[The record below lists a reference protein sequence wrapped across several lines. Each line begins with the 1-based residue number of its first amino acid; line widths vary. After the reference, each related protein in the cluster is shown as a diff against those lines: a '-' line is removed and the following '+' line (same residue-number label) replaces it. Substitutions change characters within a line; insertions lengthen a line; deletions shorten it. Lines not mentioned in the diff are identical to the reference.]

1 MIIQAAG
8 NPGTHHNGCSPAAS
22 APGFLVAVIALF
34 FSGKLM
40 SAEPMTLHDYMA
52 LNGPSP
58 TAHIA
63 YGSAPSQYVEL
74 FRPRGG
80 GPFPVI
86 VLVHGGCWIK
96 EYGGIVQMHNVAGAL
111 AAEGIAVWN
120 VEYRR
125 VDEAGGGYP
134 GTFQDMIAAVD
145 LLMATA
151 AEYHLDTARVAALG
165 HSAGGHLVQWLA
177 GRARLPASSPLYRPE
192 PYPLRE
198 VIALGSIG
206 DLRNRVDK
214 RGQVCGIDVVQL
226 TGPPSAERPGIF
238 SDTSPAELLPNG
250 SHTVLINGALDSVSP
265 PETAIAYAA
274 RARAAGDEVETL
286 ILPRAS
292 HYDEVSADSPSFALI
307 LPVIRK
313 SLGITNHK

>member
-1 MIIQAAG
+1 MHHKGQLIKSANTRVRTGISAA
-8 NPGTHHNGCSPAAS
+8 A
-22 APGFLVAVIALF
+22 IALI

-52 LNGPSP
+52 LSGPSP
-58 TAHIA
+58 SAHIS

-74 FRPRGG
+74 FKPRGD
-80 GPFPVI
+80 GPFPVLI
-86 VLVHGGCWIK
+86 LVHGGCWIK
-96 EYGGIVQMHNVAGAL
+96 EYAGIVQMRNVAGAL

-134 GTFQDMIAAVD
+134 GTFQDMIAAVE
-145 LLMATA
+145 LLTATA
-151 AEYHLDTARVAALG
+151 SEYHLDTARVAAMG

-177 GRARLPASSPLYRPE
+177 GRARIPVSSPLHRAT

-226 TGPPSAERPGIF
+226 TGPPSAARPEIF

-250 SHTVLINGALDSVSP
+250 SHTVLINGALDSISP
-265 PETAIAYAA
+265 PETALAYAS
-274 RARAAGDEVETL
+274 RAKAAGDEVETL
-286 ILPRAS
+286 ILPGAS

-313 SLGITNHK
+313 ALGITNQR